1 MLTETTHT
9 PQENRRLNSAMNSK
23 TSIQALTPGPRPA
36 KIERCPAACAKGKI
50 WIDLDNSPHV
60 PFFAPIIEELQ
71 KRNYSVVVTA
81 RDCFQV
87 RELADL
93 FHLNY
98 KLIGHHSGK
107 SKLRKVAGLCFRALE
122 LIPTILREKPDLAVS
137 HCSRSQ
143 LIASTFCR
151 IPSFFLGDYEFAT
164 AWVFIYPT
172 WHMRPEVIPDG
183 RLPRSPSRNLK
194 YPGIKEDVYVPRF
207 VPDPSIR
214 SQLGLQEQ
222 DVVVTM
228 RPPAREAHYHNPQSD
243 ELFEAAVEFLCKRPE
258 LKLVVLPRN
267 EKQAMWLRER
277 WPDLFSDGKMRIP
290 EKIVDGLNLIWHSDF
305 VISGGGTMNREAA
318 SLNVP
323 VYSIFRGKIGA
334 VDQYLSKTGRLVL
347 LQNVEDLQTKI
358 LPVRK
363 ERPTRPQDRH
373 SPALS
378 RIVEQMVASMESQ
391 HVPSGGMEV
400 ASERSAVG
408 R

>member
-1 MLTETTHT
+1 MLTEPTHT
-9 PQENRRLNSAMNSK
+9 PQENRPLNSAMNSK
-23 TSIQALTPGPRPA
+23 TSIQALTPGQRPA
-36 KIERCPAACAKGKI
+36 KIDRCPTARAKGKI

-60 PFFAPIIEELQ
+60 PFFVPIIEELR

-172 WHMRPEVIPDG
+172 WHMRPEVIPD
-183 RLPRSPSRNLK
+183 RTLPRSPSRNLK

-214 SQLGLQEQ
+214 SHLGLQEQ

-243 ELFEAAVEFLCKRPE
+243 ELFDAAVEFLSKRPE

-267 EKQAMWLRER
+267 EEQATWLRER
-277 WPDLFSDGKMRIP
+277 WPALFSDGKMRIP

-323 VYSIFRGKIGA
+323 VYSVFRGKIGA
-334 VDQYLSKTGRLVL
+334 VDQYLSMTGRLVL
-347 LQNVEDLQTKI
+347 LQDVEDLQTRI
-358 LPVRK
+358 LPVRR
-363 ERPTRPQDRH
+363 ERPTRPPNGH
-373 SPALS
+373 SAALIG
-378 RIVEQMVASMESQ
+378 IVEQMVASMESQ

-400 ASERSAVG
+400 ATERSTVG

>member
-1 MLTETTHT
+1 M
-9 PQENRRLNSAMNSK
+9 
-23 TSIQALTPGPRPA
+23 
-36 KIERCPAACAKGKI
+36 
-50 WIDLDNSPHV
+50 
-60 PFFAPIIEELQ
+60 
-71 KRNYSVVVTA
+71 VTA

-87 RELADL
+87 RELADF

-107 SKLRKVAGLCFRALE
+107 GKLRKVAGLCFRALQ
-122 LIPTILREKPDLAVS
+122 LIPTILMEKPDLAVS
-137 HCSRSQ
+137 HCLRSQ
-143 LIASTFCR
+143 LIASTLCKVQ
-151 IPSFFLGDYEFAT
+151 SFFLGDYEFAT
-164 AWVFIYPT
+164 PWVFIYPT
-172 WHMRPEVIPDG
+172 WHMRPEVIPE
-183 RLPRSPSRNLK
+183 RTLPRSPSRNLK

-214 SQLGLQEQ
+214 SHLGLQEQ

-258 LKLVVLPRN
+258 LKIVVLPRN
-267 EKQAMWLRER
+267 EKQAMWLRDR
-277 WPDLFSDGKMRIP
+277 WPELFSNGKMRIP
-290 EKIVDGLNLIWHSDF
+290 EKVVDGLNLIWHSDF

-347 LQNVEDLQTKI
+347 LHNAEDLQTKI
-358 LPVRK
+358 LPGRR
-363 ERPTRPQDRH
+363 ERPSRPQDGH
-373 SPALS
+373 SAALS
-378 RIVEQMVASMESQ
+378 SIVEQMVATMESQ
-391 HVPSGGMEV
+391 HVRSGGMEV
-400 ASERSAVG
+400 ATERGTVG

>member
-1 MLTETTHT
+1 MLTEPTYT
-9 PQENRRLNSAMNSK
+9 PQVNRPLNSAMNSK
-23 TSIQALTPGPRPA
+23 TSIQALTPGQRPA
-36 KIERCPAACAKGKI
+36 KIDRCPTARAKGKI

-60 PFFAPIIEELQ
+60 PFFVPIIEELQ

-172 WHMRPEVIPDG
+172 WHMRPEVIPD
-183 RLPRSPSRNLK
+183 RTLPRSPSRNLK

-214 SQLGLQEQ
+214 SHLGLQEQ

-243 ELFEAAVEFLCKRPE
+243 ELFEAAVEFLSKRPE

-267 EKQAMWLRER
+267 EEQAMWLRER
-277 WPDLFSDGKMRIP
+277 WPALFSDGKMRIP

-323 VYSIFRGKIGA
+323 VYSVFRGKIGA

-347 LQNVEDLQTKI
+347 LENVEDLQTKI
-358 LPVRK
+358 LPVRR
-363 ERPTRPQDRH
+363 ERPTRPPDGH
-373 SPALS
+373 SAALIS
-378 RIVEQMVASMESQ
+378 IVEQMVASMESQ

-400 ASERSAVG
+400 ATERSTVG

>member
-1 MLTETTHT
+1 MNLEIPIKTLTTV
-9 PQENRRLNSAMNSK
+9 SA
-23 TSIQALTPGPRPA
+23 PA
-36 KIERCPAACAKGKI
+36 KTEKHAAKRTKGKI

-60 PFFAPIIEELQ
+60 PFFVPIIEELQ
-71 KRNYSVVVTA
+71 KCNYSVMVTA

-87 RELADL
+87 RELADF

-98 KLIGHHSGK
+98 KLIGPHSGK
-107 SKLRKVAGLCFRALE
+107 GKLRKVAGLCFRALQ

-143 LIASTFCR
+143 LIASTLCKVQ
-151 IPSFFLGDYEFAT
+151 SFFLGDYEFAT
-164 AWVFIYPT
+164 PWVFIYPT
-172 WHMRPEVIPDG
+172 WHMRPEVIPE
-183 RLPRSPSRNLK
+183 RTLPRSPSRNLK

-214 SQLGLQEQ
+214 SQLGLQQ
-222 DVVVTM
+222 DDIVVTM

-243 ELFEAAVEFLCKRPE
+243 ELFEAAVEYLSKKPE
-258 LKLVVLPRN
+258 LKLVALPRN

-277 WPDLFSDGKMRIP
+277 WPDLFSAGKMRIP
-290 EKIVDGLNLIWHSDF
+290 EKVVDGLNLIWHSDL

-318 SLNVP
+318 SLDVP

-334 VDQYLSKTGRLVL
+334 VDQYLSKTGRLAL
-347 LQNVEDLQTKI
+347 LQSVEDLQTRI
-358 LPVRK
+358 LPVRRR
-363 ERPTRPQDRH
+363 RPTRPQD
-373 SPALS
+373 SNSAALS

-400 ASERSAVG
+400 ATERSAVG

>member
-1 MLTETTHT
+1 
-9 PQENRRLNSAMNSK
+9 MNSK
-23 TSIQALTPGPRPA
+23 IPIQVFSPGPRPA
-36 KIERCPAACAKGKI
+36 KLERRPATRAKGKI

-71 KRNYSVVVTA
+71 KRNYSVLVTA

-107 SKLRKVAGLCFRALE
+107 SKLRKIAGLCFRALE

-143 LIASTFCR
+143 LIASTLCR

-164 AWVFIYPT
+164 PWVFIYPT
-172 WHMRPEVIPDG
+172 WHMRPEVIPDAT
-183 RLPRSPSRNLK
+183 LPRTPSRNLK
-194 YPGIKEDVYVPRF
+194 YPGIKEDVYVHRF
-207 VPDPSIR
+207 VPESSIR

-222 DVVVTM
+222 DVVVTL

-267 EKQAMWLRER
+267 EKQGMWLRDR
-277 WPDLFSDGKMRIP
+277 WPELFSNGKMRIP
-290 EKIVDGLNLIWHSDF
+290 EKVVDGLNLIWHSDF

-334 VDQYLSKTGRLVL
+334 VDQYLSKAGRLVL
-347 LQNVEDLQTKI
+347 LQNAEDLQTKI
-358 LPVRK
+358 LPMRR
-363 ERPTRPQDRH
+363 ERPTRPQDGH
-373 SPALS
+373 SAALS
-378 RIVEQMVASMESQ
+378 RIVEQMVATVESQ
-391 HVPSGGMEV
+391 QVASVGMEV
-400 ASERSAVG
+400 ATERRQSEGEAAG
-408 R
+408 CNGLGLGQ

>member
-1 MLTETTHT
+1 MNLET
-9 PQENRRLNSAMNSK
+9 PV
-23 TSIQALTPGPRPA
+23 QALTAGPTLA
-36 KIERCPAACAKGKI
+36 KTERCPAAGAKGKI

-71 KRNYSVVVTA
+71 KRNYSIVVTA

-107 SKLRKVAGLCFRALE
+107 SKIRKVAGLCFRALQ
-122 LIPTILREKPDLAVS
+122 LIPTILREKPALAVS
-137 HCSRSQ
+137 HCSRAQ

-164 AWVFIYPT
+164 GWIFIYPT

-183 RLPRSPSRNLK
+183 NLPWNPSRNLK

-214 SQLGLQEQ
+214 SQLGLEEQ

-228 RPPAREAHYHNPQSD
+228 RPPAREAHYHSPQSD

-267 EKQAMWLRER
+267 EEQAMWLRER
-277 WPDLFSDGKMRIP
+277 WPALFSDGKMRIP

-323 VYSIFRGKIGA
+323 VYSVFRGKIGA
-334 VDQYLSKTGRLVL
+334 VDQYLSKMRRLTL
-347 LQNVEDLQTKI
+347 IEDCEDLQTKI
-358 LPVRK
+358 LLARK
-363 ERPTRPQDRH
+363 ERPSKPQQKH
-373 SPALS
+373 TAALS
-378 RIVEQMVASMESQ
+378 YIVERIVALAESQ
-391 HVPSGGMEV
+391 HSLSDPVQHSPSGKL
-400 ASERSAVG
+400 RSQDATV
-408 R
+408 

>member
-1 MLTETTHT
+1 MNFKT
-9 PQENRRLNSAMNSK
+9 P
-23 TSIQALTPGPRPA
+23 IQALSPGSTPA
-36 KIERCPAACAKGKI
+36 KIEMCPAARANGKI

-60 PFFAPIIEELQ
+60 PFFVPIIEELR

-87 RELADL
+87 RELADF

-107 SKLRKVAGLCFRALE
+107 GKIRKVAGLCFRALQ

-143 LIASTFCR
+143 LIASALCR

-164 AWVFIYPT
+164 GWIFIYPT

-183 RLPRSPSRNLK
+183 NLPWSPSRNLK

-207 VPDPSIR
+207 VPNQSIR
-214 SQLGLQEQ
+214 PQLGLREQ

-228 RPPAREAHYHNPQSD
+228 RPPASESHYHNPQSE
-243 ELFEAAVEFLCKRPE
+243 ELFEAAVEYLSKKPE
-258 LKLVVLPRN
+258 LKLVALPRN
-267 EKQAMWLRER
+267 EKQAMYLREH
-277 WPDLFSDGKMRIP
+277 WPELFSNGKMRIP
-290 EKIVDGLNLIWHSDF
+290 EKVVDGLNLIWHSDL

-334 VDQYLSKTGRLVL
+334 VDQYLSKTGRLAL
-347 LQNVEDLQTKI
+347 LQSVEDLQTRI
-358 LPVRK
+358 LPVRRR
-363 ERPTRPQDRH
+363 RPTRPQD
-373 SPALS
+373 SNSAALS

-400 ASERSAVG
+400 ATERSAVG